1 MDQPYLTTY
10 VDRAD
15 LRNYLLS
22 ALTTTDHLAAVAAPT
37 PGNAGLIAG
46 RLQVI
51 RELAQCLGLEV
62 PGLLPYLTQ
71 ARELKLACPEASR

>member
-1 MDQPYLTTY
+1 MQARRRL
-10 VDRAD
+10 
-15 LRNYLLS
+15 
-22 ALTTTDHLAAVAAPT
+22 

-51 RELAQCLGLEV
+51 RELATMLGLEV

>member
-22 ALTTTDHLAAVAAPT
+22 ALTTTDHLAAVAQPT
-37 PGNAGLIAG
+37 SGNAGLIAG

-51 RELAQCLGLEV
+51 RELATVLGLEV
-62 PGLLPYLTQ
+62 PGLIQ
-71 ARELKLACPEASR
+71 ARELKLSCPEAGR